1 MTKMTQKNAI
11 AYVLENCDV
20 PEDVKERLVSI
31 HTALEKKASHKSNK
45 PTKTQVANEGFK
57 EIILANMEHD
67 RLYTVTELTKEMPF
81 GEELSTQRVSALVRQ
96 LKEVGK
102 VERIEEKRKA
112 YFKVVQSTST
122 QREHNAPFF
131 NAPIYRKSQLNDAC
145 SRPGALLHSK
155 A

>member
-31 HTALEKKASHKSNK
+31 HAALEKKASHKSNK

-112 YFKVVQSTST
+112 YFKVV
-122 QREHNAPFF
+122 
-131 NAPIYRKSQLNDAC
+131 
-145 SRPGALLHSK
+145 
-155 A
+155 